1 MTYAPISKDIEEAAR
16 IACSV
21 RRGEPCERQGVECS
35 KCDFVDQNLRQAK
48 AILLAHHRRLAERG
62 VFVAEADARLNRAE
76 LSTARAEIEEVLNAA
91 TWANMIEAIAFEIP
105 PPNRYTPRLIQAVVG
120 LRAALAPEKGGG

>member
-1 MTYAPISKDIEEAAR
+1 MIYAPTSKDIEEAAR

-21 RRGEPCERQGVECS
+21 RRGEPCEKQGVECS
-35 KCDFVDQNLRQAK
+35 KCDFADQNLRQAN
-48 AILLAHHRRLAERG
+48 AILLDHHHRLAERG
-62 VFVAEADARLNRAE
+62 VFVAEWQPIE
-76 LSTARAEIEEVLNAA
+76 TARAEIEKVLNAA